1 MAFRNNVP
9 QASWRLAKIALGGV
23 VLAGLAVGTYVY
35 AQPKP
40 LQTVYK
46 VELDRYLGV

>member
-23 VLAGLAVGTYVY
+23 VLEPMSMLSRNLCKLSIKLNWT
-35 AQPKP
+35 
-40 LQTVYK
+40 
-46 VELDRYLGV
+46 DI

>member
-23 VLAGLAVGTYVY
+23 VLAGLAVLEPMSMLSQNLCKLSIKLNWT
-35 AQPKP
+35 
-40 LQTVYK
+40 
-46 VELDRYLGV
+46 DI

>member
-35 AQPKP
+35 A
-40 LQTVYK
+40 
-46 VELDRYLGV
+46 